1 MAVSIIRMPAA
12 PPRMSQKLAGAPVG
26 KRGSSPERWHV
37 DAGDAA
43 VATLVIPADAHRE
56 RHFEISCAMTVRLLA
71 DAGGSG
77 AAWHQLTVLAD
88 GSRQWQRR
96 IVSHLEGGSDG
107 LDYRFERRVPPGRA
121 LRLSAEVACSG
132 ARRERLWIE
141 VDEVV

>member
-1 MAVSIIRMPAA
+1 MSAA
-12 PPRMSQKLAGAPVG
+12 PSRISQKQPRASVTP
-26 KRGSSPERWHV
+26 RGSSPERWHV

-56 RHFEISCAMTVRLLA
+56 RRFEISCAMSVRALPDA
-71 DAGGSG
+71 DEAG

-96 IVSHLEGGSDG
+96 IASHLAGGSDG
-107 LDYRFERRVPPGRA
+107 LDYRFERSVPPGRA